1 MITEEYIPFHKVI
14 ALLEDFTN
22 RHFVLNSFGFGNL
35 LEYGQDIEEKENLD
49 PVLFVVPQ
57 NVIYNEQETQ
67 FSFSIVIADRLS
79 EDLRNR
85 ISAISNMSAIGKDLV
100 SEIKLGEF
108 QEYFDVDLPINATT
122 FIERFE
128 DNVGGVA
135 LDITLTTLDP
145 LNVCEKVISV
155 SPTPTP
161 SITSTPTFTPT
172 QTTTPPAAFCVEYT
186 YTNEQVF
193 PSSVIYYGCCDDF
206 QTNLSIVPGNTET
219 FCAREIVQ
227 AGANTLVSS
236 GASATCS
243 AEIPCPT
250 PTQTPTPSITPTF
263 TPTPTITPT
272 ATPNFFKIL
281 TESGGTIGTEQL
293 DDTLNTE
300 DLP

>member
-35 LEYGQDIEEKENLD
+35 LEYGQDIEEKENLY

-161 SITSTPTFTPT
+161 TPSPTPSGTPIPVSPTPTETPTQTPT
-172 QTTTPPAAFCVEYT
+172 QTTTP
-186 YTNEQVF
+186 
-193 PSSVIYYGCCDDF
+193 
-206 QTNLSIVPGNTET
+206 T
-219 FCAREIVQ
+219 FTPTST
-227 AGANTLVSS
+227 GT
-236 GASATCS
+236 
-243 AEIPCPT
+243 PT
-250 PTQTPTPSITPTF
+250 PTPTGTGTP
-263 TPTPTITPT
+263 TPTPTITPSPT
-272 ATPNFFKIL
+272 AVITYFILAENGDALL
-281 TESGGTIGTEQL
+281 TEGGDNLRTEQ
-293 DDTLNTE
+293 N
-300 DLP
+300 